1 MNRGP
6 LAGPEDYTVDCP
18 RCKVTAEVQTV
29 GGVEMEVCR
38 TCGGM
43 YLARGELNKA
53 LEPTA
58 GDLEYSTVDLDSFEH
73 DDEFGVISC
82 PQCLDVPMG
91 KVEFNIYTNI
101 ILDYCPACEGFWL
114 DGPELARINEE
125 VRKLNDATGDGEEP
139 GMMWFARFIWSL
151 PR

>member
-1 MNRGP
+1 LNRGP
-6 LAGPEDYTVDCP
+6 IAGPEDYTVDCP
-18 RCKVTAEVQTV
+18 RCNVTADVQTV
-29 GGVEMEVCR
+29 GGVEMEICR

-82 PQCLDVPMG
+82 PRCLEVSME

-101 ILDYCPACEGFWL
+101 ILDYCRKCEGFWL
-114 DGPELARINEE
+114 DGREKHRINEE
-125 VRKLNDATGDGEEP
+125 IRELNEASRELPDP
-139 GMMWFARFIWSL
+139 PMLSFARFIWTL
-151 PR
+151 PK